1 MGAETLTDMQTIQQ
15 VQQNVT
21 DYFKGNAVKNV
32 YLSGSC
38 VHGGE
43 DKCRLS
49 AYMQPFLAVKTLL
62 DYVK

>member
-38 VHGGE
+38 VHGEE
-43 DKCRLS
+43 DKCWGTDLF
-49 AYMQPFLAVKTLL
+49 AEPDDGKMVLFWP
-62 DYVK
+62 